1 MSVSH
6 VRITL
11 GSGISGTVACVGEP
25 PAVPLVE
32 LIKIHTGRLGRTAVC
47 GHFKDSAL
55 PATAADTQALKSAG
69 VVPPRAHGIRLV
81 PISSLVDAVVTVVV
95 NVDADRDMDYNV
107 SHDTTEIAFTVV
119 DNAVP
124 AVLDIDLDDAE
135 SRDTTSVC
143 DTTSDLSEPLQPTTP
158 AAVTMEQAVEPI
170 SVSVSVPRKRRR
182 LGQDTSV
189 DAVIA
194 GLHVD
199 PTSLLPVQRWSLEVA
214 HRAVLAHTDV
224 ARGYNVS
231 RAAFGLVLHGVTGK
245 RKGTQNTICHD
256 EHLLALGLFS
266 RVRVTSGGR
275 RCGTAMSALRCVDWT
290 KWLVVADK
298 LGFTA
303 APPLGTPPPL
313 PQDD

>member
-11 GSGISGTVACVGEP
+11 GSGVSGTVAVVGEP
-25 PAVPLVE
+25 PSVPLVE

-47 GHFKDSAL
+47 GHFKDSAV
-55 PATAADTQALKSAG
+55 PASIEDTLALKSAG
-69 VVPPRAHGIRLV
+69 VVPPRAHGIRIV
-81 PISSLVDAVVTVVV
+81 PISSLADAVVTVVV
-95 NVDADRDMDYNV
+95 DADRNLHDIV
-107 SHDTTEIAFTVV
+107 SY
-119 DNAVP
+119 
-124 AVLDIDLDDAE
+124 DAE
-135 SRDTTSVC
+135 LASPEVTQLALVDVESNDTLSTAGCETV
-143 DTTSDLSEPLQPTTP
+143 SDLSEPSPIAATVAP
-158 AAVTMEQAVEPI
+158 AAEPD
-170 SVSVSVPRKRRR
+170 VVPVLGKRRR
-182 LGQDTSV
+182 LGQDSSV
-189 DAVIA
+189 DQVLA
-194 GLHVD
+194 GLHVE
-199 PTSLLPVQRWSLEVA
+199 PTSVLPVQRWSLEVA

-290 KWLVVADK
+290 KWLIVADK

-303 APPLGTPPPL
+303 TPPLGMPPPL
-313 PQDD
+313 PQDE